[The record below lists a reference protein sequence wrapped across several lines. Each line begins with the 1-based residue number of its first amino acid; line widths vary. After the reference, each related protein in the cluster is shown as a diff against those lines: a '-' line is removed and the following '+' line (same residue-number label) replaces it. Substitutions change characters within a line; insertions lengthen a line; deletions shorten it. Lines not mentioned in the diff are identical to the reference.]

1 MEFAL
6 EFPHYHGSLKGSS
19 LISLTR
25 SIKWPRASMR
35 SCRFRIGVP
44 IAEDCY
50 CPLRAG
56 FKPTGHEYLKFG
68 VSGVLRMLE
77 SDRPNDLRRES
88 RDYRPRR
95 Q

>member
-1 MEFAL
+1 M
-6 EFPHYHGSLKGSS
+6 
-19 LISLTR
+19 
-25 SIKWPRASMR
+25 
-35 SCRFRIGVP
+35 P

-77 SDRPNDLRRES
+77 SDRPNDLRRVPRVERLPSEETVDSLASEGES
-88 RDYRPRR
+88 LGFAASE
-95 Q
+95 